1 MRGASGSERRG
12 ERRIER
18 EEKKIDDREMI
29 DEREEKRDRDRE
41 ERDNAHCVR
50 VIGRERLR
58 D

>member
-29 DEREEKRDRDRE
+29 DEREEKRDRE

-50 VIGRERLR
+50 VIRRERLR

>member
-29 DEREEKRDRDRE
+29 DEREEKRDREIRLYIIIEYIYISYQE
-41 ERDNAHCVR
+41 E
-50 VIGRERLR
+50 EEE
-58 D
+58 